1 MNDQSDQKTKQ
12 GKVINTNTAEYYTYD
27 FAGPALEGVYQ
38 LDLSYDQETGHG
50 AYMIRM
56 EPGTITTKHV
66 HTLREEYL
74 ILEGDIIES
83 DGTVLG
89 PGDYIV
95 YEPGSEHNSRTENGA
110 LVIGFDYPSPD
121 QLNAKSNSDSGN

>member
-1 MNDQSDQKTKQ
+1 MNNQSNQFEDQRQ
-12 GKVINTNTAEYYTYD
+12 VIDTNNAKFDIYD
-27 FAGPALEGVYQ
+27 FSGPVLEGVYQ
-38 LDLSYDQETGHG
+38 LDLSYNRNTGHG

-56 EPGTITTKHV
+56 DPGTITTKHV

-74 ILEGDIIES
+74 ILEGDIVES

-89 PGDYIV
+89 PGDYVI
-95 YEPGSEHNSRTENGA
+95 YEPGTEHNSRTVNGC

-121 QLNAKSNSDSGN
+121 QLTATSNTTPED

>member
-1 MNDQSDQKTKQ
+1 MNNQSNLKKKQ
-12 GKVINTNTAEYYTYD
+12 RRVINTNTAQYYTYD
-27 FAGPALEGVYQ
+27 FAGPALDGVYQ

-56 EPGTITTKHV
+56 EPGTITTRHV

-89 PGDYIV
+89 PGDYII

-110 LVIGFDYPSPD
+110 LLIGFDFPSPD
-121 QLNAKSNSDSGN
+121 QLKAKNDSNPES

>member
-1 MNDQSDQKTKQ
+1 MNNQSNQKTKQ
-12 GKVINTNTAEYYTYD
+12 GKVINTKTAEYYTYD
-27 FAGPALEGVYQ
+27 FAGPALDGVYQ

-89 PGDYIV
+89 PEDYII

-121 QLNAKSNSDSGN
+121 QLNAKGNPESGS